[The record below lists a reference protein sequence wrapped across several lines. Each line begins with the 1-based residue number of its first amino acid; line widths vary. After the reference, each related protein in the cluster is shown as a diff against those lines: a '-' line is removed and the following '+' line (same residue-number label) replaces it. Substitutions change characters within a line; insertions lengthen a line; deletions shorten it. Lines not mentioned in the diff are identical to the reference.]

1 MKKLY
6 LIISLLLTIC
16 TLFACAKE
24 NYELID
30 LNFENHLNI
39 KCTITLEYNTKTT
52 NAKTIQNDLN
62 QKVENILTTIQN
74 EFGVTHEINN
84 NAGLLNEDNSFK
96 YTKVSN
102 EFMRLLKLCIDMG
115 SNDDFK
121 YYNITDGVLKSLW
134 NQSVPSKEQIDKT
147 LPLVNAANIIVD
159 SQNNGVYLREKG
171 MQIDLSSIV
180 RGYATELIKNML
192 KENNYKFFKI
202 TIGDNVYVEGDSKH
216 YEAKGEKLYTE
227 LVNPFDENKNYIKIK
242 AENYFISTIY
252 RYQNY
257 QEIDGIKYSSII
269 NPTTGY
275 PVDNLIESITVLG
288 NKGDVTDAICYACYN
303 MPLRTAI
310 DFLSEQG
317 FKGIIISKTKQIYM
331 VGNFEYELID
341 SEFKITERK

>member
-24 NYELID
+24 NYELVV
-30 LNFENHLNI
+30 LNYDNYLNTSS
-39 KCTITLEYNTKTT
+39 TITVEYNTKTT
-52 NAKTIQNDLN
+52 KEQTIKNEIN
-62 QKVENILTTIQN
+62 TKIENILKSVET
-74 EFGVTHEINN
+74 EFSVINEINN

-96 YTKVSN
+96 YTKVSD
-102 EFMRLLKLCIDMG
+102 EFMRLLKLSIDMG
-115 SNDDFK
+115 SNDNFK
-121 YYNITDGVLKSLW
+121 YYNITDGALKALW
-134 NQSVPSKEQIDKT
+134 NQTVPSKEQIDKT

-159 SQNNGVYLREKG
+159 SQNNSVYLKEKG

-180 RGYATELIKNML
+180 KGYATELIKNML
-192 KENNYKFFKI
+192 KEHNYKFFKI
-202 TIGDNVYVEGDSKH
+202 TIGDNVYVEGNSKH

-227 LVNPFDENKNYIKIK
+227 LTNPFDESKNYIKIK
-242 AENYFISTIY
+242 AENYFVTTIY
-252 RYQNY
+252 KYQNY
-257 QEIDGIKYSSII
+257 QEIDGIKYSTII

-275 PVDNLIESITVLG
+275 PTDNLIESITVLG
-288 NKGDVTDAICYACYN
+288 NKGEVTDAICYTCYN